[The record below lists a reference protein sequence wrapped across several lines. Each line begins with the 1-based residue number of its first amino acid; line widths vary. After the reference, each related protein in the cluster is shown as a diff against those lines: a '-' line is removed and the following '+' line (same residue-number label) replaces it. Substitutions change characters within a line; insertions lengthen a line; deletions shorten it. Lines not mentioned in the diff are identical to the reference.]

1 MAKRP
6 IFSSRLATL
15 LTMIGVAVGLGNVW
29 RFPYMMGKYGGS
41 AFLFIYLLFSVLFA
55 VPALMA
61 EMSLG
66 RYTRKGPLGAFREAF
81 GSTVGTIVG
90 WMLLITITVSA
101 SYYVVIIANVVFAAW
116 FSARYGFTTDN
127 FSIYE
132 AQLNNGS
139 LQYSIVLVLIIGSLF
154 AVYRGLNKGIEWVSQ
169 IFVPFFLLVIL
180 YLIASAFSLEGAGPQ
195 FLNFLQPDFA
205 ALEAP
210 HIFAALGQAVYSL
223 SLGGTFML
231 MYGSYLSDQAKIP
244 QLALLTGMGDVSAAL
259 LTSLFIIPTILVFGL
274 DMTAGPKLIFSTMPR
289 LFAVLPGGS
298 FIGTLFLVVLAMVAI
313 LSLIGAYEVIIGSVP
328 DFTNSNWSRSK
339 IIIGF
344 GVLQTALS
352 FPSTFDANLIG
363 TLDLIFGSG
372 MQLLGCTMAVLAL
385 TWGLGKTKTLTAIFD
400 SSNNQWQLFFYYWL
414 RWVIPGILLLV
425 LIGYI
430 YNL

>member
-41 AFLFIYLLFSVLFA
+41 AFLFIYLLFTVLFS

-66 RYTRKGPLGAFREAF
+66 RLTRKGPLGAFREAF
-81 GSTVGTIVG
+81 GTTIGTIIG
-90 WMLLITITVSA
+90 WMLLITITIAA
-101 SYYVVIIANVVFAAW
+101 SYYVIIIANVIYAAW
-116 FSARYGFTTDN
+116 FSAVHGFTTDN
-127 FSIYE
+127 LSIYE
-132 AQLNNGS
+132 TQLNNGR
-139 LQYSIVLVLIIGSLF
+139 LQYSISLALILGSLF

-169 IFVPFFLLVIL
+169 IFVPFFLMVIL
-180 YLIASAFSLEGAGPQ
+180 YLIANAFSLEGAGPQ
-195 FLNFLQPDFA
+195 FLKFLQPDFA
-205 ALEAP
+205 ALEAT

-231 MYGSYLSDQAKIP
+231 MYGSYLSNQAKIP
-244 QLALLTGMGDVSAAL
+244 QLALLTSIGDVGAAL

-289 LFAVLPGGS
+289 LFVELPGGP

-313 LSLIGAYEVIIGSVP
+313 LSLIASYEVIVGSVP
-328 DFTNSNWSRSK
+328 DFTNSNWSRNK
-339 IIIGF
+339 IIIGI
-344 GVLQTALS
+344 GLLQAVLA
-352 FPSTFDANLIG
+352 FPSAFDANLIG

-372 MQLLGCTMAVLAL
+372 MQLLGCTMAVVAL
-385 TWGLGKTKTLTAIFD
+385 TWGLGKTKTLDSIFG
-400 SSNNQWQLFFYYWL
+400 SSSSRLQLFFYYWL
-414 RWVIPGILLLV
+414 RWVIPSILLLV
-425 LIGYI
+425 LFGYI
-430 YNL
+430 YH